1 MYELIGLSI
10 EITCCVAKSRC
21 NSVLCFYPILT
32 RKMAAF
38 LTCRAVRKRGN
49 ARPYSQSRKKSDER
63 RCKNMKILLG
73 RILKV
78 EKKVKRS
85 VVRI

>member
-1 MYELIGLSI
+1 M
-10 EITCCVAKSRC
+10 T
-21 NSVLCFYPILT
+21 F
-32 RKMAAF
+32 
-38 LTCRAVRKRGN
+38 RAVRKRGN
-49 ARPYSQSRKKSDER
+49 ARPYSQSRKKVRKRVVRNEVMQGHIVKVEKKVR
-63 RCKNMKILLG
+63 KGKNRKILLA